1 MESEFH
7 RELDKLSSAESETA
21 AFWQAKYAA
30 LEKTVAVMQVAGGE
44 VLGLGQVLG
53 HGQGQGQ
60 GQGLGQVYG
69 GRDGAVEDGVDMDG
83 QLREIRGAW
92 ERVRDM
98 LDQKED
104 EVAELK
110 AQVRGL
116 KEWVSVST
124 RADGE
129 TQTSDEVFGEG
140 MARLGNGLQNWVLVN
155 FRRAKLGK
163 CFWGVGSG
171 WAGRALTAADLSSAH
186 EDTISE
192 LARLVPMYEEL
203 ASTSRIHL
211 LQSVVSRFL
220 VELVFDAY
228 FIGLSTD
235 VAAQIKQVEA
245 FLSSSK
251 IPRRQVEEK
260 YSFPRS
266 IIPRVGQPMALPHTH
281 HHQKGRQREARDRN
295 LQDCRNRRFQG

>member
-1 MESEFH
+1 
-7 RELDKLSSAESETA
+7 
-21 AFWQAKYAA
+21 
-30 LEKTVAVMQVAGGE
+30 
-44 VLGLGQVLG
+44 
-53 HGQGQGQ
+53 
-60 GQGLGQVYG
+60 
-69 GRDGAVEDGVDMDG
+69 VEDGVDMDG

-92 ERVRDM
+92 ERVREM
-98 LDQKED
+98 LDQKEE
-104 EVAELK
+104 EVVELK

-163 CFWGVGSG
+163 CLWGTRSRRV
-171 WAGRALTAADLSSAH
+171 GRALTVADLSSAH

-228 FIGLSTD
+228 FIGLPTD

-251 IPRRQVEEK
+251 ILSRQMKEKK
-260 YSFPRS
+260 YSFPPS
-266 IIPRVGQPMALPHTH
+266 LIPRVGQPMALPHPH
-281 HHQKGRQREARDRN
+281 YHQKGRQREARDRN
-295 LQDCRNRRFQG
+295 FQDR